1 MKPEK
6 PRMALVYSYPKDFQ
20 NVSRMFCGSP
30 ESTGYSPTNL
40 LSDMCNRHKDIV
52 LSSLELNLSLG
63 DIHLN
68 SMNGSKNC
76 LSYQKSRIAS
86 SRLKSILKRSSS
98 MDVINTEHFEEKV
111 TVHTSRS
118 AEDLDK
124 LSPSES
130 PTACSKSSRTVSF
143 ADDNNLSLV
152 EIKNFV
158 PSSERIDLWSEADEV
173 FQRKYQVAIA
183 EETEFEKSKD
193 FFSESEIKLCFT
205 EPCASKGFLERFKHR
220 CVSLEKCDIRG
231 RTLSGIV
238 LVKNIEYSKHVFIR
252 YTLNGWSTNHDT
264 EATYVPNSNDIVT
277 DRFHF
282 SITLPQTVN
291 EMEFAICFKTSS
303 NEFWDNNYNRNYK
316 VVTSFINLKDIWID
330 QHSLIALYVCAVFSI
345 PWTIWKNKHK

>member
-1 MKPEK
+1 MGQEINKELKPEK
-6 PRMALVYSYPKDFQ
+6 PRMALVYSYLKDFQ
-20 NVSRMFCGSP
+20 NASRMFCGSP
-30 ESTGYSPTNL
+30 ESAGYSPTNM
-40 LSDMCNRHKDIV
+40 LSDMCSHRKDIV
-52 LSSLELNLSLG
+52 LSSLELNLSLE
-63 DIHLN
+63 DMHLN
-68 SMNGSKNC
+68 SMNGSKKY

-98 MDVINTEHFEEKV
+98 MDVINTEDLEEKA
-111 TVHTSRS
+111 TVHPSRS

-124 LSPSES
+124 LSSSKS
-130 PTACSKSSRTVSF
+130 PPACSKSSRTVSF

-193 FFSESEIKLCFT
+193 FSESEIKLCFT

-252 YTLNGWSTNHDT
+252 YTLDGWITNYDT

-282 SITLPQTVN
+282 SITLPQTIN
-291 EMEFAICFKTSS
+291 EMEFAVCFKTSS

-316 VVTSFINLKDIWID
+316 VVTSFINWKD
-330 QHSLIALYVCAVFSI
+330 L
-345 PWTIWKNKHK
+345 